1 MVTVREVEDKDLTP
15 LAEFMARGFPDTL
28 AKGIP
33 YITKEFWFSMF
44 DYWWASNP
52 AWTVQF
58 PRGWVLEHESAI
70 VGFLGN
76 IPIRI
81 LVRGEEKIAASANSW
96 YVDPSVRGLSS
107 LRLFDT
113 FVKQKGV
120 SLLLSRAV
128 NLSYANLQAK
138 YKFEKY
144 RLPVSQTE
152 FVSVINKKTVVYNLL
167 NYLVTV
173 RVSGVAELLVL
184 YKKAGLLTLA
194 YLYQKP
200 LGKGNASTHEKYS
213 SSLCTSCDDTFSRI
227 WEPYLKSHDIS
238 LSRDTKTL
246 NWLYFSQARLSTR
259 VVIQCHRQS
268 DSSLAGYMVFD
279 IQRVKPSDPGTL
291 HLMEMYIEN
300 DDLNVLSSLLSYA
313 IETGKKNRVS
323 LLVVWANSRRTEEYF
338 RKTFS
343 LRRSAIKHRYFRF
356 SGTPDTS
363 SVIQEQGDALQE
375 SMTWTKC
382 ISF

>member
-1 MVTVREVEDKDLTP
+1 MVIVREVEDKDLTP

-33 YITKEFWFSMF
+33 YTTQEFWFSLF

-58 PRGWVLEHESAI
+58 PRGWVLEHESKI

-81 LVRGEEKIAASANSW
+81 LVRGESKLAAAANSW
-96 YVDPSVRGLSS
+96 YVDPSVRGLAS

-113 FVKQKGV
+113 FVKQKGI

-128 NLSYANLQAK
+128 NLSYSNLQAK

-152 FVSVINKKTVVYNLL
+152 YIAIIDKKPVMYNFLTCL
-167 NYLVTV
+167 ITV
-173 RVSGVAELLVL
+173 RVSKISEVLAL
-184 YKKAGLLTLA
+184 YKKSWLFALA

-200 LGKGNASTHEKYS
+200 VGRWDAVPDENYT

-227 WEPYLKSHDIS
+227 WEPFLNTHDIS
-238 LSRDTKTL
+238 VSRDTKTL

-259 VVIQCHRQS
+259 VVIQCRRKS

-279 IQRVKPSDPGTL
+279 IQRVKPTDTGTL
-291 HLMEMYIEN
+291 YLMEMCIEH
-300 DDLNVLSSLLSYA
+300 DDPDVLSSLLSYA
-313 IETGKKNRVS
+313 VETGKKNRVS
-323 LLVVWANSRRTEEYF
+323 LLVVWANSRKTEAYF
-338 RKTFS
+338 KKTFS

-356 SGTPDTS
+356 SGSADPA
-363 SVIQEQGDALQE
+363 SVIREQGDALQE

>member
-1 MVTVREVEDKDLTP
+1 MVTIREVDNTDLTP

-33 YITKEFWFSMF
+33 YTTKEFWFSLF
-44 DYWWASNP
+44 DYWWSSNP

-58 PRGWVLEHESAI
+58 PRGWVLIHESAI

-76 IPIRI
+76 IPIKI
-81 LVRGEEKIAASANSW
+81 LVRGESNLAAAANSW
-96 YVDPSVRGLSS
+96 YVDPQVRGLSS

-128 NLSYANLQAK
+128 NLSYSNLQAK

-152 FVSVINKKTVVYNLL
+152 YISIINKKALTYNFLS
-167 NYLVTV
+167 YLITV
-173 RVSGVAELLVL
+173 RVSKISEILAL
-184 YKKAGLLTLA
+184 YKKSWLFALA

-200 LGKGNASTHEKYS
+200 VGRGDASSERNYS
-213 SSLCTSCDDTFSRI
+213 SSLCTSCDDAFSRI
-227 WEPYLKSHDIS
+227 WEPFLNSHDIS

-259 VVIQCHRQS
+259 VVFQCRRNS
-268 DSSLAGYMVFD
+268 DSSLAGYIVFD
-279 IQRVKPSDPGTL
+279 IQRVKPSDMGTL
-291 HLMEMYIEN
+291 YLMEMCIEHDN
-300 DDLNVLSSLLSYA
+300 PDVLSSLLSYA
-313 IETGKKNRVS
+313 IEWGKKNRVS
-323 LLVVWANSRRTEEYF
+323 LLVVWANSRKTEEYF

-356 SGTPDTS
+356 SGSPDPS
-363 SVIQEQGDALQE
+363 SVIREQGDALQE